1 MAQQPPA
8 PWQPKKVNWLV
19 PLGAVIALAL
29 VYLMPYLKLW
39 TSGGAKLVQPVSLG
53 EGANPFFS
61 PDGKSVV
68 YESQG
73 KSFLKF
79 ADGHGEAREVVPGIQ
94 PVWSPDGKEI
104 AYATPA
110 GIHVLAAGASRK
122 LAEGGGHP
130 AYSPDNRLIAF
141 QVNGVIWTVPAAG
154 GKPEQLTPT
163 ATPPGD
169 HGEPSFHPDGKRV
182 GFLVVRENHP
192 PTLWEIELEGKK
204 LTKIGPTEGF
214 AYAADGA
221 SIFLMETREGAT
233 GLYRLARGGKQPDWV
248 MSISAAGKA
257 TDLAAS
263 RDGRYISYSAEGAD
277 KKKHVFVA
285 ELPKGR

>member
-1 MAQQPPA
+1 MDQQPPA

-39 TSGGAKLVQPVSLG
+39 TSGGTKLVQPVSIA
-53 EGANPFFS
+53 EGVNPSFS
-61 PDGKSVV
+61 PDGTSVL
-68 YESQG
+68 YETQG
-73 KSFLKF
+73 KSLLKF
-79 ADGHGEAREVVPGIQ
+79 SNGRGEARDAVPGVQ
-94 PVWSPDGKEI
+94 AVWSPDGKEI
-104 AYATPA
+104 AYATAA
-110 GIHVLAAGASRK
+110 GIHVRASGVTRK
-122 LAEGGGHP
+122 LTDGGAHP

-141 QVNGVIWTVPAAG
+141 QVNGVIWTVPASG
-154 GKPEQLTPT
+154 GKPEQLSPT

-169 HGEPSFHPDGKRV
+169 HVEPNFHPDGKRV

-204 LTKIGPTEGF
+204 LTKIGPTEAF

-248 MSISAAGKA
+248 MSLSAAGKA
-257 TDLAAS
+257 TDLTAS
-263 RDGRYISYSAEGAD
+263 RDGRHIAYTAEAAD
-277 KKKHVFVA
+277 KKKHVYVA